1 MDLAELLEFLEK
13 LLEIQL
19 SDSKCASSSVSDF
32 NYCLIFIIPI
42 YINILLLL
50 AIAACFKKI
59 SVEEGWTWFPSTE
72 EVERKHVYGTL
83 KTSKYDWTLI
93 KDTPEKGWTTQRSS

>member
-1 MDLAELLEFLEK
+1 MF
-13 LLEIQL
+13 
-19 SDSKCASSSVSDF
+19 SSVSPL
-32 NYCLIFIIPI
+32 NHWLIFIILI
-42 YINILLLL
+42 YAYFFL
-50 AIAACFKKI
+50 AIAACLKKI